1 MQLSDRA
8 SGVFLVA
15 LGAAAFWGGSRLP
28 GVPGQDIGPA
38 VFPMVIGGGLMA
50 CGAMIALG
58 IGRSFEVPE
67 EDVEEPGHGRLYGLR
82 ALIPPAL
89 LLFYVLA
96 SERLGFLI
104 TAGIMVLIGSLSLR
118 ARPWL
123 AVTMAIV
130 APLVIHLAFYRLLRV
145 PLPPGILPAPWA
157 EAG

>member
-1 MQLSDRA
+1 VQLSDRA

-15 LGAAAFWGGSRLP
+15 LGGAAFWGGSRLP
-28 GVPGQDIGPA
+28 DVPGQDIGPA
-38 VFPMVIGGGLMA
+38 VFPMVIGAGLMA

-67 EDVEEPGHGRLYGLR
+67 GEVEEPGQGRLFGLR
-82 ALIPPAL
+82 ALIPPGL

-96 SERLGFLI
+96 AERLGFLI
-104 TAGIMVLIGSLSLR
+104 TAGIMVLIGALSLR

-123 AVTMAIV
+123 AITMAIL

>member
-15 LGAAAFWGGSRLP
+15 LGGAAFWGGSRLP
-28 GVPGQDIGPA
+28 DVPGQDIGPA
-38 VFPMVIGGGLMA
+38 VFPMVIGAGLMA

-67 EDVEEPGHGRLYGLR
+67 GEVEEPGQGRLFGLR
-82 ALIPPAL
+82 ALIPPGL

-96 SERLGFLI
+96 AERLGFLI
-104 TAGIMVLIGSLSLR
+104 TAGIMVLIGALSLR

-123 AVTMAIV
+123 AITMAIL